1 MENDGIRCEPFRIRK
16 MDDDPSDRV
25 TDNHVQPKQD
35 RERIMIH
42 LRQLVQNMTQSNP
55 TEARGS
61 QSEYMTVNDLA
72 AVRDT
77 GLSYLKR
84 MLRIAKEQQ

>member
-1 MENDGIRCEPFRIRK
+1 MMGSAVSRLEFERWMMIHLIESQTITFSQNR
-16 MDDDPSDRV
+16 
-25 TDNHVQPKQD
+25 T
-35 RERIMIH
+35 ERIMIH